1 VLRSEAVVR
10 IPEDADPVAYAPM
23 LCAGTAV
30 FNGMRKMG
38 ISPGATVGEYSPQ
51 LRYFL

>member
-1 VLRSEAVVR
+1 MLRSEAVVR
-10 IPEDADPVAYAPM
+10 IPEDADPMAYAPL

-38 ISPGATVGEYSPQ
+38 VGAGSTVGE
-51 LRYFL
+51 